1 MAGDARC
8 CDPANLTHRA
18 RCKCVGYGDCVALP
32 DSYLPPRRSPITTD
46 VPTPKRAL
54 AIGAHPDDVEY
65 GCGATLAKWAAHGC
79 EIFHLICTDGSKGT
93 WDPNVD
99 PDWLIR
105 TRQAE
110 QRRAAQLLGGTSP
123 DHVAFLGHPD
133 GELQS
138 GLTER
143 AQVAWWIRRFQP
155 EVVLG
160 HDPWKPYRIHPDHR
174 HAGLLACEGIVAAR
188 DPLFFP
194 EQIDVTPHRPS
205 LLLLWEAAEIH
216 HFESADESAT
226 TNVDVIAAKADA
238 LLAHESQ
245 FETTMRVGKATDT
258 GERTAFHSRIR
269 EAAREAAQEAGN
281 PAGASAGEVF
291 AAIRRL

>member
-1 MAGDARC
+1 M
-8 CDPANLTHRA
+8 
-18 RCKCVGYGDCVALP
+18 ALP
-32 DSYLPPRRSPITTD
+32 DSYLPPRRSPITSD
-46 VPTPKRAL
+46 IPTPQRAL

-65 GCGATLAKWAAHGC
+65 GCGATLAKWAANGC
-79 EIFHLICTDGSKGT
+79 QIYHLICTDGSKGT
-93 WDPNVD
+93 WDPHVD
-99 PDWLIR
+99 TDWLVS
-105 TRQAE
+105 TRQTE
-110 QRRAAQLLGGTSP
+110 QRKAAQLLGGTSP

-138 GLTER
+138 GLSER
-143 AQVAWWIRRFQP
+143 AEVAWWIRRFQP
-155 EVVLG
+155 DVVLG

-188 DPLFFP
+188 DPKFFP
-194 EQIDVTPHRPS
+194 EQVDVSPHRPS

-216 HFESADESAT
+216 HFESADT
-226 TNVDVIAAKADA
+226 TITAKADA

-245 FETTMRVGKATDT
+245 FETTMRIGQASNVT
-258 GERTAFHSRIR
+258 EREAFHQRIR
-269 EAAREAAQEAGN
+269 SAAREAAQEAGN

>member
-1 MAGDARC
+1 M
-8 CDPANLTHRA
+8 
-18 RCKCVGYGDCVALP
+18 ALP
-32 DSYLPPRRSPITTD
+32 DSYLPPRRSAITTD
-46 VPTPKRAL
+46 IATPARAL

-65 GCGATLAKWAAHGC
+65 GCGATLAKWAAQGC

-93 WDPNVD
+93 WDPHVD
-99 PDWLIR
+99 TDWLIA

-123 DHVAFLGHPD
+123 EHVAFLGHAD

-138 GLTER
+138 GLKER

-188 DPLFFP
+188 DPKFFP
-194 EQIDVTPHRPS
+194 EQIDVAPHRPS

-216 HFESADESAT
+216 HFESADQS
-226 TNVDVIAAKADA
+226 IAAKANA
-238 LLAHESQ
+238 LLAHETQ
-245 FETTMRVGKATDT
+245 FETTMRIGEATDA
-258 GERTAFHSRIR
+258 GERDAFHERLR
-269 EAAREAAQEAGN
+269 EAAQNAAQEAGN

-291 AAIRRL
+291 AAVRRL